1 MRRAAS
7 GIAGAP
13 WAPYSLAGTLLLI
26 DYLLLSRGLSH
37 VRAGFD
43 YGPWALERG
52 LYSDVLNLSLL
63 HYLRFGG
70 VIHPLPYVHDR
81 IEYPV
86 LIGFVL
92 WLPSWLPGGPAS
104 WLAAAGLL
112 NAAAA
117 FGCIRLVGRL
127 RPRSVWWIAAS
138 PALLLD
144 AAINWDLIGIFF
156 LVAAVVWFAEERYGW
171 SGTAAALGVCFKLFP
186 VAVVP
191 VALAALGSRWWRSST
206 ALHPEP
212 PNRDGHLPGGGEGEV
227 QAGAAGG
234 SLGRWLT
241 PFAVVCAVVFL
252 PLLAIAPSNTWWFV
266 RFNDIRLQ
274 KDSVWGLLGRWV
286 SQSVL
291 SNAHIN
297 AASLLVVV
305 VAMAYAAWRVWH
317 LPADCQ
323 ARGVALATA
332 FVVIVWMAV
341 NKIWNP
347 QYVLWVFAAGALT
360 AMPAWFGV
368 ALGAFSFYDWWFE
381 FSLRLPTRP
390 LAYQG
395 VGQSA
400 IVIRVVLFAA
410 MAWWAARELRR
421 LVPEPA
427 LTRLDR
433 TAAPTAS

>member
-1 MRRAAS
+1 M
-7 GIAGAP
+7 
-13 WAPYSLAGTLLLI
+13 
-26 DYLLLSRGLSH
+26 
-37 VRAGFD
+37 
-43 YGPWALERG
+43 
-52 LYSDVLNLSLL
+52 LNLSLR
-63 HYLRFGG
+63 HYLRSGG

-104 WLAAAGLL
+104 WLAVAGLL
-112 NAAAA
+112 TAAAT
-117 FGCIRLVGRL
+117 FGSIRLVGRL
-127 RPRSVWWIAAS
+127 RPPSVWWIAAS

-171 SGTAAALGVCFKLFP
+171 SGMAAALGVCFKLFP

-191 VALAALGSRWWRSST
+191 MALAALGSRWWRSSPAFRPGRPT
-206 ALHPEP
+206 S
-212 PNRDGHLPGGGEGEV
+212 DGAVVEGETEEAR
-227 QAGAAGG
+227 AGAPG
-234 SLGRWLT
+234 SSLARWLT
-241 PFAVVCAVVFL
+241 PFAVVCAVIFL
-252 PLLAIAPSNTWWFV
+252 PFLVIAPSNTWWFV

-286 SQSVL
+286 SSSVL

-297 AASLLVVV
+297 LVSLVVV
-305 VAMAYAAWRVWH
+305 VAAMAYAAWRVWC
-317 LPADCQ
+317 LPPERQ

-347 QYVLWVFAAGALT
+347 QYVLWVFAAGALS
-360 AMPAWFGV
+360 AMPVWFGV

-381 FSLRLPTRP
+381 FSLRLPTRS

-400 IVIRVVLFAA
+400 IAIRIVLFAT

-421 LVPEPA
+421 LVPDPVHNH
-427 LTRLDR
+427 LDR
-433 TAAPTAS
+433 TAVPTAS